1 MFAIPWRLIVGVI
14 LGAVIVKESRRVSEY
29 YDSARKRIAEAARKA
44 KASWNTAEPPSA
56 KCASEAYT
64 ENSAA
69 RAQPGTVG
77 MKEG

>member
-44 KASWNTAEPPSA
+44 KASWNTAAPSKDSETIGACAVSSVPGAEPVV
-56 KCASEAYT
+56 ED
-64 ENSAA
+64 
-69 RAQPGTVG
+69 
-77 MKEG
+77 